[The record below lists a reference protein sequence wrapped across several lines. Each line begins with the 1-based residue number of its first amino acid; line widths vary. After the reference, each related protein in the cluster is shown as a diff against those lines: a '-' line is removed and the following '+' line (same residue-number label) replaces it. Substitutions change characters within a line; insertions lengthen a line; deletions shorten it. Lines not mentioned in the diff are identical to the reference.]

1 MVNAACLMVGRY
13 SERSLWTH
21 YRLSKQPLCTL
32 SLIET
37 GSLKR
42 DTQAHNIAVMKV
54 AFVFPFFFCI
64 IARHFSYVVHIRFP
78 LCWCL
83 QRFTFFTDK
92 NWIGLY
98 RLYSYCFQC
107 HMAASMK
114 AAQITRPPRHNVL
127 STHVNKIQFISIMS
141 VGSNE
146 PASLLSI

>member
-54 AFVFPFFFCI
+54 AFVFPLFLLYYCSPLLLCCPYKISLVLVFV
-64 IARHFSYVVHIRFP
+64 AFS
-78 LCWCL
+78 
-83 QRFTFFTDK
+83 FFTDK